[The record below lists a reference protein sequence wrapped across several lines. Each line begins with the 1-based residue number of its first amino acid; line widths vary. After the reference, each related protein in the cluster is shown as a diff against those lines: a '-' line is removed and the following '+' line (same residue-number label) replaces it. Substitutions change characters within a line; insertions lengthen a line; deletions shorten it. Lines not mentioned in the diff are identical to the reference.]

1 MPKKDP
7 YEGIRTDA
15 GKAGSYDIVG
25 QYDWTSIPRNSGLR
39 KEAPSAYITA
49 YELQY
54 SQLRSFIDGYMN
66 ILSPRNSTGSYNSN
80 NPGLDFYKGLYT
92 VNKDPIARFNF
103 PFFGDS
109 FRSFSSEFADTFSPI
124 SQRGAQ
130 MFGGKEIQGLGA
142 AAESIAGGGVAAVNA
157 LATFG
162 NNGGNNGD
170 QSLADKVAK
179 VASDAATGIANKL
192 GLNPGM
198 QTIGAPGSYIETP
211 KFYQYSNTDNGLQ
224 IAFTLSNTLEDDSI
238 EKNFNFICDFTK
250 INRPFRY
257 GPIGMNYP
265 AIYNLV
271 VPGLRYIQWASLEN
285 FEVSLLGNRRKIGNH
300 IIPEAY
306 VCQFTFRSL
315 TVEPSNFI
323 DEICEERSEL
333 GSFEAYAANQL
344 KEELEFEKGKG
355 NREKKYNE
363 RRALAAAINNR
374 PSVPLDPA
382 RPPGDLGGYA
392 PIDPATGKPRPGIVV
407 QNEDEIVPD
416 TDGNAPQLPADLV
429 VADPRNAGVETP
441 NSQQLDR
448 QIGSSSGG
456 GTIADDYENTPRI
469 IDQGGNRRPDQ
480 PPSTITNPNDERLF
494 AIDPSGAAGANLQR
508 AQDLQMVNR
517 RTRPSGMSSIDFERA
532 QRQAQKRLDD
542 YDNFYAEQAKKEEAE
557 RSRRRREIADQ
568 SDEQVRANERA
579 AERRAA
585 EREATRERE
594 RIEREKEKFL
604 RDKQQSDARASGSP
618 NEPIGSGGFGD
629 F

>member
-1 MPKKDP
+1 MPKKEP
-7 YEGIRTDA
+7 YKGIRTDA

-25 QYDWTSIPRNSGLR
+25 QYDWTSVPRNSGLR

-49 YELQY
+49 YELEY

-66 ILSPRNSTGSYNSN
+66 ILSPQNSTGSYNSN

-130 MFGGKEIQGLGA
+130 MFGGKEIQGLGG
-142 AAESIAGGGVAAVNA
+142 AAESIAGGGLAAVNA
-157 LATFG
+157 LATLG
-162 NNGGNNGD
+162 NTGGNNGD
-170 QSLADKVAK
+170 ESLADKVAK
-179 VASDAATGIANKL
+179 TASGIATGVANKL

-198 QTIGAPGSYIETP
+198 QTIGAPGTYIETP

-238 EKNFNFICDFTK
+238 EKNFKFICDFTK

-333 GSFEAYAANQL
+333 GSFEAYTSNQL
-344 KEELEFEKGKG
+344 KEELEFQKGRGQRERAFKTRSELAEAIDNRVSLTDDDIDRLTAPREDSLLPGSSRVIIHGSGIGTVYHRNKFPGLYEDGRGGGRYTGVDKG
-355 NREKKYNE
+355 LDDFGKRMEDIEKKPFDE
-363 RRALAAAINNR
+363 TEI
-374 PSVPLDPA
+374 
-382 RPPGDLGGYA
+382 
-392 PIDPATGKPRPGIVV
+392 GKFLKRDKNPGIV
-407 QNEDEIVPD
+407 QPEI
-416 TDGNAPQLPADLV
+416 
-429 VADPRNAGVETP
+429 EITP
-441 NSQQLDR
+441 
-448 QIGSSSGG
+448 
-456 GTIADDYENTPRI
+456 
-469 IDQGGNRRPDQ
+469 
-480 PPSTITNPNDERLF
+480 
-494 AIDPSGAAGANLQR
+494 
-508 AQDLQMVNR
+508 
-517 RTRPSGMSSIDFERA
+517 
-532 QRQAQKRLDD
+532 
-542 YDNFYAEQAKKEEAE
+542 EQEEA
-557 RSRRRREIADQ
+557 
-568 SDEQVRANERA
+568 
-579 AERRAA
+579 
-585 EREATRERE
+585 
-594 RIEREKEKFL
+594 L
-604 RDKQQSDARASGSP
+604 RNYILKKKQ
-618 NEPIGSGGFGD
+618 
-629 F
+629 